1 MQVERV
7 NTKDLVVNSM
17 PDGSRVIRNSNNET
31 VFALNATAAAAW
43 DACSSATT
51 IAGVAEEM
59 RRSFDPNVTDELA
72 ESCILQFQKKKLVK
86 VSGGAPKAT
95 RRAVLAGLGAVALP
109 LVVSLT
115 VGEQKAHA
123 QHADSV
129 DYRLRAPMSPKR
141 TSATSKECVCRAAN
155 VYRRNKVV
163 DRFQSFPGSV
173 ERRSLPGVRS
183 ALKQARAKMAANQG
197 RHFRVCVIYPSS
209 Q

>member
-7 NTKDLVVNSM
+7 STKDLVVNSM

-72 ESCILQFQKKKLVK
+72 EACIAQFEEKKLVK
-86 VSGGAPKAT
+86 ISDAAPKAT
-95 RRAVLAGLGAVALP
+95 RRQVLAGLSAVALP

-115 VGEQKAHA
+115 IGEQKAHA
-123 QHADSV
+123 QQAESV
-129 DYRLRAPMSPKR
+129 D
-141 TSATSKECVCRAAN
+141 CR
-155 VYRRNKVV
+155 
-163 DRFQSFPGSV
+163 
-173 ERRSLPGVRS
+173 
-183 ALKQARAKMAANQG
+183 
-197 RHFRVCVIYPSS
+197 
-209 Q
+209 

>member
-43 DACSSATT
+43 DACSSASTV
-51 IAGVAEEM
+51 AAVAEEM

-72 ESCILQFQKKKLVK
+72 EACILQLQKKNLVEF
-86 VSGGAPKAT
+86 SGANQRTT
-95 RRAVLAGLGAVALP
+95 RREVLAGLGAVALP

-123 QHADSV
+123 QNADSV
-129 DYRLRAPMSPKR
+129 EYHSPR
-141 TSATSKECVCRAAN
+141 AN
-155 VYRRNKVV
+155 VPKSHKR
-163 DRFQSFPGSV
+163 DF
-173 ERRSLPGVRS
+173 
-183 ALKQARAKMAANQG
+183 
-197 RHFRVCVIYPSS
+197 
-209 Q
+209 